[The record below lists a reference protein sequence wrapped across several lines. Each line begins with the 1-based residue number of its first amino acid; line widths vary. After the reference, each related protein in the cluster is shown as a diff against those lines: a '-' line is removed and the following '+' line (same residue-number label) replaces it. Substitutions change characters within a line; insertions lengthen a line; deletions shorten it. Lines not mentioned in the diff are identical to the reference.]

1 MKLKK
6 REHILI
12 PWYLVKNGDLRDNTW
27 VLFYADVLEQK
38 LYVLSPLD
46 LDLELETYLFSY
58 QSILK
63 VLNIVTGVKFDT
75 EYNVMANVPNVKNI
89 DSGVLV
95 CYNCFLFSRFRKA
108 MAMCREPWSD
118 NTSTRLR
125 LKISCQLYTR
135 DLFFYSKLKKNTQP
149 TPSIDNNVSK
159 ATSPSTPTV

>member
-46 LDLELETYLFSY
+46 LKRETYSTSY
-58 QSILK
+58 QSIMQI
-63 VLNIVTGVKFDT
+63 LNIVTGVKFDT
-75 EYNVMANVPNVKNI
+75 YIIMPKVPTVNNI

-95 CYNCFLFSRFRKA
+95 CYNCFLFSRFRNA

-149 TPSIDNNVSK
+149 TPSIENNVSK